1 MKIHVQHSLEAVTSS
16 AIDEVLL
23 KIREKLAGATIDLAF
38 LFVTHHHEDHFPTI
52 SAEIQNRLECKELIG
67 CTSGTIIANS
77 NEFEQEPGIVLW
89 VMSQT
94 DYDMQPFQLKF
105 ERDENRVECLGVP
118 EPRQDPPREHTA
130 IFLFCEPYSSS
141 PYMALPQ
148 LEKSYG
154 SVPVFGGV
162 ADGGIGPGESCLFLN
177 GEQINHGAVGIV
189 CRTNHRIRPIVSQG
203 CRPIG
208 HTFVVTKTDKNVI
221 YEVGG
226 RPTMQQFREMFKD
239 LSSEDQEL
247 VRQGPHLGVV
257 TDEYK
262 EKFGRGD
269 FLVSNVLGSDPE
281 TGAIAISQPIRSG
294 RTVQFHVRD
303 AQTAREDLQMMID
316 HDLREH
322 PQPVAGALMFTC
334 NGRGKKLFG
343 SAHHDAITLRER
355 YGSIPVA
362 GIFAQG
368 ELGPIGNHNYLHG
381 FTASVA
387 LFEQGFN

>member
-16 AIDEVLL
+16 AIEEVLL
-23 KIREKLAGATIDLAF
+23 KIGEDLDGAEVDLAF

-52 SAEIQNRLECKELIG
+52 SGEIQNRLVCQELIG
-67 CTSGTIIANS
+67 CTTGTIIAGS
-77 NEFEQEPGIVLW
+77 NEYEQEPGIVLW
-89 VMSQT
+89 VMTQT
-94 DYDMQPFQLKF
+94 DFEIQPFQLTF
-105 ERDENRVECLGVP
+105 ERDGDRIECLGVP
-118 EPRQDPPREHTA
+118 EPREESSKEHCT

-148 LEKSYG
+148 LEKAFDS
-154 SVPVFGGV
+154 SPVFGGV

-189 CRTNHRIRPIVSQG
+189 CRTDHRIRPIVSQG

-208 HTFVVTKTDKNVI
+208 HTFVVTKSEKNII

-226 RPTMQQFREMFKD
+226 RPTMQQFREMFKE
-239 LSSEDQEL
+239 LSPEDQEL

-262 EKFGRGD
+262 EKFERGD

-281 TGAIAISQPIRSG
+281 TGAIAVSQPIRSG

-316 HDLREH
+316 HDLEAH
-322 PQPVAGALMFTC
+322 PQPVAGALLFTC
-334 NGRGKKLFG
+334 NGRGKKLFD
-343 SAHHDAITLRER
+343 SPHHDAGTLRER
-355 YGSIPVA
+355 YGPIPVA

-368 ELGPIGNHNYLHG
+368 EIGPIGPHSYLHG
-381 FTASVA
+381 FTASIA
-387 LFEQGFN
+387 IFED